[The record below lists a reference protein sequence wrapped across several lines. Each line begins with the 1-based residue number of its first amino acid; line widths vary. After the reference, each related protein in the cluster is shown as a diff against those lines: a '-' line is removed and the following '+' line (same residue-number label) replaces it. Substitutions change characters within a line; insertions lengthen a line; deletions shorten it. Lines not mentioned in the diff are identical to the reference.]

1 MKYFPI
7 KILILCLLLPPVFY
21 FISALCLESHFKSR
35 YTIEVG
41 NIYIGDTRPLFD
53 GSLSLPPAINK
64 NIRSYLQSKT
74 MIVWGLKTAITVKT
88 KGNQILYPI
97 IFESK
102 EESLF
107 PPAPIQLAADNY
119 KLMNEGL
126 LVNVDV
132 LFDHNS
138 LLSNSM
144 LIFYICLSILALSL
158 YYLSGIKKF
167 RLENSEKSK
176 EIVRLEKLEKNQT
189 KKLKRIVRDKK
200 NLTSE
205 IKKVKK
211 KFEEEK
217 IKARKNEDGMIKE
230 IVSLEE
236 KMNKNIALQNEKQQE
251 IDRLKD
257 QIRLFESER
266 KIESKQKDKVFNSV
280 RKRFKA
286 LYKKL
291 SINERAISGFLE
303 LPDDMKI
310 KGEEVIHKLNE
321 DPKFVHVKRKVFKKK
336 GGGTVQEVIFSYNG
350 RLYFRQTKNNRIEIL
365 TMGTKNTQA
374 RDLEWLDSI

>member
-1 MKYFPI
+1 M
-7 KILILCLLLPPVFY
+7 LLPPVFY
-21 FISALCLESHFKSR
+21 IISVLCLESHFNSR
-35 YTIEVG
+35 YTKEIG
-41 NIYIGDTRPLFD
+41 DIYTGDTRPLFD
-53 GSLSLPPAINK
+53 GSISLKNAINK
-64 NIRSYLQSKT
+64 NIRGYLQSKT
-74 MIVWGLKTAITVKT
+74 LIAWGLKTTITVKT
-88 KGNQILYPI
+88 KGNTILYPI
-97 IFESK
+97 IFEGG
-102 EESLF
+102 EESLL
-107 PPAPIQLAADNY
+107 PPAPMQVAADNY
-119 KLMNEGL
+119 KLMNQGL
-126 LVNVDV
+126 VLNVDV
-132 LFDHNS
+132 ILDHNS

-144 LIFYICLSILALSL
+144 LVFYICLSVLALL
-158 YYLSGIKKF
+158 LNYLSGIKKF

-189 KKLKRIVRDKK
+189 KKLKAIVRDKK

-211 KFEEEK
+211 KFEDEK
-217 IKARKNEDGMIKE
+217 IKVKKNEDEMIKE

-236 KMNKNIALQNEKQQE
+236 KMNKNIALQNERQKE
-251 IDRLKD
+251 IDILKD
-257 QIRLFESER
+257 QIRLFENER
-266 KIESKQKDKVFNSV
+266 KIESKQKEKVFNSV
-280 RKRFKA
+280 QKRFKA

-291 SINERAISGFLE
+291 SINERAISGFIE

-310 KGEEVIHKLNE
+310 KSEEIIHKLNE

-336 GGGTVQEVIFSYNG
+336 GRGTVQEVIFSYNG

>member
-1 MKYFPI
+1 MKYFSI
-7 KILILCLLLPPVFY
+7 KILILCMLLPPVLY
-21 FISALCLESHFKSR
+21 IISVLCLESHFKSR
-35 YTIEVG
+35 FTKE
-41 NIYIGDTRPLFD
+41 IGDIYTGDTQPLFD
-53 GSLSLPPAINK
+53 GSISLKNAINK
-64 NIRSYLQSKT
+64 NIRGYLQSKT
-74 MIVWGLKTAITVKT
+74 LIAWGLKTTITVST
-88 KGNQILYPI
+88 KGNTILYPI
-97 IFESK
+97 IFEGEK
-102 EESLF
+102 ESLL
-107 PPAPIQLAADNY
+107 PPAPTQVATENY

-126 LVNVDV
+126 VLNVDV
-132 LFDHNS
+132 ILDHNS

-144 LIFYICLSILALSL
+144 FVFYICLSVLALSF

-189 KKLKRIVRDKK
+189 KKLKAIVRDKK

-205 IKKVKK
+205 IKRVKK
-211 KFEEEK
+211 KFEDEK
-217 IKARKNEDGMIKE
+217 IKVKKNEDEMIKE

-236 KMNKNIALQNEKQQE
+236 KMNKNIALQNERQKE
-251 IDRLKD
+251 IDVLKD
-257 QIRLFESER
+257 QIMLFENER
-266 KIESKQKDKVFNSV
+266 KIENKQKEKVFNSV
-280 RKRFKA
+280 QKRFKA

-291 SINERAISGFLE
+291 SINERAISGFIE

-310 KGEEVIHKLNE
+310 KSEEIIHKLNE

-336 GGGTVQEVIFSYNG
+336 GRGTVQEVIFSYNG

>member
-107 PPAPIQLAADNY
+107 PPAPIQVAADNY